1 MNLDE
6 YRASDATE
14 LARLV
19 AEKQVT
25 AVELLTLARRRA
37 ADVNPALN
45 AIVAAI
51 DEADAQ
57 AADPSLSGP
66 FAGVPFLI
74 KDLAQ
79 DYQGHPT
86 SCGSRSLSKLPAAEH
101 AHVTRRFLDAGL
113 VIFGKTNTPEFGA
126 KGITVQ
132 KLG

>member
-57 AADPSLSGP
+57 AA
-66 FAGVPFLI
+66 V
-74 KDLAQ
+74 
-79 DYQGHPT
+79 
-86 SCGSRSLSKLPAAEH
+86 R
-101 AHVTRRFLDAGL
+101 V
-113 VIFGKTNTPEFGA
+113 
-126 KGITVQ
+126 
-132 KLG
+132 